1 MSEKTF
7 SVPVEKI
14 GTFVFRKRAFRD
26 NFAVQAEYVRITE
39 GVENPGDNMAFLA
52 RSWAAIKVLLVEAPE
67 GFDLEALD
75 PYDDESYMKLVA
87 VGAALSDKEASFR
100 PRSAKNGA
108 QGGAGNV
115 ADPGIPVPSPVQ
127 PAAD

>member
-14 GTFVFRKRAFRD
+14 GTFVFRKRCFRD

-39 GVENPGDNMAFLA
+39 GVDNPGDNMAFLA
-52 RSWAAIKVLLVEAPE
+52 RSWAAIKVLLVEAPD
-67 GFDLEALD
+67 GFDLEELD

-100 PRSAKNGA
+100 PGAAKNGA
-108 QGGAGNV
+108 QSGSGNV
-115 ADPGIPVPSPVQ
+115 ADPGVPVSPPVQ
-127 PAAD
+127 AAAD